1 MICLLSADCVMFN
14 LSAALVRRS
23 GRVYVTYF
31 IITYCC
37 IRTYRAVALP
47 LIARRNLMLT
57 RRAVPL
63 VLASGV
69 CEVAGFAS
77 YAAGSRHGI
86 AVSAVLASQ
95 FAALSAIGG
104 YFLFRERLTRL
115 QLAGVGAIVVGVA
128 VLSATS

>member
-1 MICLLSADCVMFN
+1 VSH
-14 LSAALVRRS
+14 ALP
-23 GRVYVTYF
+23 
-31 IITYCC
+31 IIWAL
-37 IRTYRAVALP
+37 IPARAIGVAVVALP
-47 LIARRNLMLT
+47 LIASRSLVLT

-63 VLASGV
+63 VIASGV

-95 FAALSAIGG
+95 FAALSAVGG
-104 YFLFRERLTRL
+104 YFLFRERLTRI